1 MKQSSKRKMLMGI
14 YCMLLLTTVIFFPIG
29 KTGADTSTPEIDLSL
44 SPGNYLFTIDQ
55 LKPGDWANRTLTIQ
69 NKGNQNFT
77 YKMNAKHESGSKKLY
92 ENLRLIVKNS
102 KETLY
107 SGTLSDFKGVAP
119 RYLSH
124 FTEEDLKFTIE
135 FPAQLGNEF
144 QGLETEVAFQF
155 TTIGTGVGADDPI
168 IPNDS
173 PGQST
178 GKLTGSLPNTGEAY
192 PLLITVI
199 GFLIMTTGV
208 ILIVRHT
215 KMKYQLKRG

>member
-1 MKQSSKRKMLMGI
+1 MKKSSKRKMLMGV

-55 LKPGDWANRTLTIQ
+55 FKPGDWANRTLTIQ

-77 YKMNAKHESGSKKLY
+77 YNMSAKHEVGSKMLY
-92 ENLRLIVKNS
+92 ENLMLIVKNS
-102 KETLY
+102 NETLY
-107 SGTLSDFKGVAP
+107 SGALSDFKGLDP
-119 RYLSH
+119 RFLSH

-135 FPAQLGNEF
+135 FPDELGNEF

-168 IPNDS
+168 IPSDS
-173 PGQST
+173 PGESIGST
-178 GKLTGSLPNTGEAY
+178 TGSLPNTGESY
-192 PLLITVI
+192 PLLMTVI
-199 GFLIMTTGV
+199 GVLIMTTGV
-208 ILIVRHT
+208 VLVVRHT